1 MLVGK
6 KAPEISCQAVIDNQI
21 KDIKLSDFKSS
32 YKVLF
37 FYPLDFTF
45 VCPTEIHAF
54 ETALPEFKKR
64 DAMIF
69 GISIDSVYSHQAWL
83 EQPKEQGGIK
93 GITYPL
99 LSDITKSISRS
110 YDVLNEQTGVAFRGI
125 FVIDQDDIVQ
135 AMQVNNL
142 FLGRNISEIIRLID
156 AIEFAKNNKQVCP
169 ANWISGQEAL
179 TPDQSGLKDYFKKK
193 IKNF

>member
-6 KAPEISCQAVIDNQI
+6 KAPEIECKAVIDNQI
-21 KDIKLSDFKSS
+21 KDIKLSDFKFK
-32 YKVLF
+32 YKILF

-54 ETALPEFKKR
+54 QSALPEFKKR
-64 DAMIF
+64 NSMVF

-83 EQPKEQGGIK
+83 SQPKSQGGIL
-93 GITYPL
+93 GITFPL
-99 LSDITKSISRS
+99 LSDITKSISKI
-110 YDVLNEQTGVAFRGI
+110 YDVLDEESGVALRGLFI
-125 FVIDQDDIVQ
+125 IDQDNIIQ

-142 FLGRNISEIIRLID
+142 FLGRNISEVIRLID

-179 TPDQSGLKDYFKKK
+179 TPDQSGLKDYFKK
-193 IKNF
+193 NN